1 MFNKVKEKV
10 DSSEELDR
18 MTVDSC
24 QYYEKIIR
32 NNIEVYKANSEVLK
46 LLTNRF
52 LRIRWNLKLQNEPIF
67 KRNILKIDELYVYL
81 INEGENK
88 NRDIF
93 SFTHRLLNDLG
104 DMSSSSNVI
113 IDDNYILRLSKIV
126 ENLEIYHKQHSD
138 VYDTNV
144 CITVK

>member
-1 MFNKVKEKV
+1 MNRSLKEI
-10 DSSEELDR
+10 
-18 MTVDSC
+18 
-24 QYYEKIIR
+24 Y
-32 NNIEVYKANSEVLK
+32 
-46 LLTNRF
+46 
-52 LRIRWNLKLQNEPIF
+52 
-67 KRNILKIDELYVYL
+67 LKIDELYVYL

-144 CITVK
+144 WHYCKIRLAEINQLNKIRLKNIL